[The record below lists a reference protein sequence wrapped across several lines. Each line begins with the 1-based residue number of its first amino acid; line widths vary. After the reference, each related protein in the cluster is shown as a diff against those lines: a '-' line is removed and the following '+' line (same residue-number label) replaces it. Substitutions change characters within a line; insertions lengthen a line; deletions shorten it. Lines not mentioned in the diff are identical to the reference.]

1 MTTWFGKILELRRV
15 MDTRGSYD
23 RWLRSSGIIAK
34 GEATTSIKPVRL
46 ISTWL
51 ISAYTT
57 LFNLP
62 AEHYHSTCTQKWIS
76 ISTSIE
82 CIIAKISQVG
92 RPVNTIH
99 GTASNYVFLLLAVSP
114 GVIKIWQIE
123 SVKKKIWQIESVK
136 KNLTNRTCDRQ
147 STERTRWGRG
157 VGVGCIGRTR
167 SQTLIVKVRRCGC
180 VFVFF
185 PSEHLQ
191 VLKFTL

>member
-62 AEHYHSTCTQKWIS
+62 AEHCHSTCTQKWIS

-123 SVKKKIWQIESVK
+123 SVKKKSDKSNMWSTK
-136 KNLTNRTCDRQ
+136 HRKNTVGA
-147 STERTRWGRG
+147 WGGGG
-157 VGVGCIGRTR
+157 VYRAYEK
-167 SQTLIVKVRRCGC
+167 SN
-180 VFVFF
+180 
-185 PSEHLQ
+185 PNS
-191 VLKFTL
+191 